1 MTSLRVPNV
10 SLDPSA
16 NAAAC
21 EPEQEALI
29 SLVRSYEGLWSEQ
42 NKFFQRFDITPQ
54 QFNVLKILASQGD
67 KGHGVACQAIGEQLL
82 NRVPDI
88 TRLLDRLEQAGLIWR
103 ERCCSDRRVVRT
115 HLTDA
120 GRAKVEEVGRPLR
133 EALKARFGHMSVDEV
148 RELARLL
155 TKLREPLCPLARA
168 AFAQQQPAPTEGRD
182 S

>member
-10 SLDPSA
+10 SLEQSA
-16 NAAAC
+16 GSTSP
-21 EPEQEALI
+21 EPEQEAFV
-29 SLVRSYEGLWSEQ
+29 SLVRSYECLWSEQ

-54 QFNVLKILASQGD
+54 QFNVLKILASRSD
-67 KGHGVACQAIGEQLL
+67 DSHGVACQAIGEQLL

-120 GRAKVEEVGRPLR
+120 GRAKVLDVGQPLR
-133 EALKARFGHMSVDEV
+133 EALKARFGHMTVDEV

-155 TKLREPLCPLARA
+155 TKLREPMCPNARG
-168 AFAQQQPAPTEGRD
+168 AFMRELVMADPEP
-182 S
+182 

>member
-10 SLDPSA
+10 SPEPSSSGA
-16 NAAAC
+16 LC
-21 EPEQEALI
+21 EPEQEAFV
-29 SLVRSYEGLWSEQ
+29 SLVRSYDCLWSEQ

-54 QFNVLKILASQGD
+54 QFNVLKILASQSD
-67 KGHGVACQAIGEQLL
+67 EGHGVACQAIGEQLL

-115 HLTDA
+115 HLTEA
-120 GRAKVEEVGRPLR
+120 GRVKVQEIGEPLR
-133 EALKARFGHMSVDEV
+133 EALKARFGHMTSEEL

-155 TKLREPLCPLARA
+155 TKLREPMCPVARSAFVRELGLAEPSR
-168 AFAQQQPAPTEGRD
+168 
-182 S
+182 